1 MGAISGPFND
11 RHANI
16 YGVQLIWKGFEEG
29 KKQSK
34 SFKKNIHKLTDHSQ
48 MFMEFGE
55 FSWILVQ
62 NFGANP
68 SQFTVDASVPRRPSG
83 SSIQVKMH
91 SKAQG
96 RARDMAALAVKKPGE
111 IEIR

>member
-1 MGAISGPFND
+1 
-11 RHANI
+11 
-16 YGVQLIWKGFEEG
+16 
-29 KKQSK
+29 
-34 SFKKNIHKLTDHSQ
+34 
-48 MFMEFGE
+48 MFMDFGE

-68 SQFTVDASVPRRPSG
+68 SIHGWRIPPSAPKWL
-83 SSIQVKMH
+83 SIQVKMH

-111 IEIR
+111 IEIL